1 VTDFD
6 RRRLVRYAAIVVLLL
21 ALGGAGYAYLS
32 YTAEHSRGPDG
43 LPDHRAVRASD
54 LWPRPVAKLYYPGST
69 VVETARSDQSDDPN
83 NPASGPARAETL
95 LDSSAKSGDLLP
107 WYVRELESQGF
118 KTTSYPALD
127 VLGGPGELDAEW
139 RRGRRE
145 YFDLRVYVGKSQYRV
160 VYLVTR

>member
-1 VTDFD
+1 M
-6 RRRLVRYAAIVVLLL
+6 
-21 ALGGAGYAYLS
+21 
-32 YTAEHSRGPDG
+32 
-43 LPDHRAVRASD
+43 
-54 LWPRPVAKLYYPGST
+54 
-69 VVETARSDQSDDPN
+69 
-83 NPASGPARAETL
+83 